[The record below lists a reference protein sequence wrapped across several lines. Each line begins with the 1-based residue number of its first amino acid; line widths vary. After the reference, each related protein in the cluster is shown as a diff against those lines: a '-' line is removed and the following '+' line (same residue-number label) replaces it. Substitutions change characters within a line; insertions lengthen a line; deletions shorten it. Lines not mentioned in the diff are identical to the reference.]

1 MLLNQD
7 VPSRLKWVLSNF
19 PLPRKHVKAALV
31 TVTLDEVERMFH
43 ATFWMNVQIVKSNKK
58 QVFSKCILKHAS
70 SCFCHQNEGP
80 INWIAECTCVA
91 SVNEGLFK

>member
-19 PLPRKHVKAALV
+19 PLPSHAFEHVKAALV

-43 ATFWMNVQIVKSNKK
+43 ATFWMNV
-58 QVFSKCILKHAS
+58 
-70 SCFCHQNEGP
+70 
-80 INWIAECTCVA
+80 
-91 SVNEGLFK
+91 